1 MSVSIPIQ
9 KRLCSLIT
17 IKFTWF
23 EKKKNP
29 LQKANTIEQTEFP
42 LGFGRK
48 TLGT

>member
-23 EKKKNP
+23 EKKNQAP
-29 LQKANTIEQTEFP
+29 EIQHN
-42 LGFGRK
+42 
-48 TLGT
+48 

>member
-23 EKKKNP
+23 EKKNQ